1 MDSSKAAAPAENTY
15 YNNSDIRA
23 ELQKIA
29 AQKIAAKKISAPAQT
44 EMGRSQINDDT
55 PSSHVENNIEGI
67 RSTIARLSSNSVD
80 GLERLTSELQ
90 ELQKLLMLEVERVQ
104 SEISSALAGIQGITN
119 VIAPWKRNTSASQSA
134 STNASNVHADSPT
147 SSNGGTAPEISV

>member
-15 YNNSDIRA
+15 YDNWDIRA

-44 EMGRSQINDDT
+44 EMGRSHIDNDT
-55 PSSHVENNIEGI
+55 PSSHVENNIEEI
-67 RSTIARLSSNSVD
+67 RSSVARLSSNSVD

-90 ELQKLLMLEVERVQ
+90 ELQKLLRLEVERVQ

-119 VIAPWKRNTSASQSA
+119 VIAPWKRNTSGSQSPA
-134 STNASNVHADSPT
+134 ANASDVHADSPT
-147 SSNGGTAPEISV
+147 SPNSENARSSG